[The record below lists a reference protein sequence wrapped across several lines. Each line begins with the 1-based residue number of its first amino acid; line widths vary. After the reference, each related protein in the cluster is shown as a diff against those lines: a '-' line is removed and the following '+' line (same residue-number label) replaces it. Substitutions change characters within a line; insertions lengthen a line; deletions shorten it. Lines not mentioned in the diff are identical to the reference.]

1 METPQETPSTPQEGP
16 EETQVAQETAEE
28 TEARRKDLEAR
39 QVEAY
44 KARVEEATKG
54 LDDLQE
60 TVTQRE
66 WLLVTARLDRPRQ
79 AIVEDGGLRLLAL
92 AWVKEK
98 REHGGASW
106 DRLLDMTDTELVE
119 LHGFPAE
126 DPPPGY
132 DPTNQD

>member
-1 METPQETPSTPQEGP
+1 METPQETPSTPEEATEAPQETG
-16 EETQVAQETAEE
+16 ETAEA
-28 TEARRKDLEAR
+28 TEVRRKDLEAR

-44 KARVEEATKG
+44 RERVKEASDG
-54 LDDLQE
+54 LDELQE

-66 WLLVTARLDRPRQ
+66 WLLITAKLDRPRQ

-106 DRLLDMTDTELVE
+106 DRLLDMTDTDLVE
-119 LHGFPAE
+119 VHGFPAE

-132 DPTNQD
+132 DDTQD

>member
-1 METPQETPSTPQEGP
+1 METPQETPSTPEEATEAPQETG
-16 EETQVAQETAEE
+16 ETAET

-44 KARVEEATKG
+44 RERVKEASDG
-54 LDDLQE
+54 LDELQE

-66 WLLVTARLDRPRQ
+66 WLLITAKLDRPRQ

-106 DRLLDMTDTELVE
+106 DRLLDMTDTDLVE
-119 LHGFPAE
+119 VHGFPAE

-132 DPTNQD
+132 NPED